1 MFVDGG
7 IVVVVGMPLLSYAA
21 LAAVCV
27 CVCVCVW
34 ELVAYAPSLV
44 RVLVKRLVF
53 PLTMVTF
60 SVQHKQRLMCSIFI
74 QCGQVTGRT
83 CQKHVLRH
91 FC

>member
-21 LAAVCV
+21 LVAVCV
-27 CVCVCVW
+27 CVCVFGSF
-34 ELVAYAPSLV
+34 VAYAPSLV

-91 FC
+91 FY